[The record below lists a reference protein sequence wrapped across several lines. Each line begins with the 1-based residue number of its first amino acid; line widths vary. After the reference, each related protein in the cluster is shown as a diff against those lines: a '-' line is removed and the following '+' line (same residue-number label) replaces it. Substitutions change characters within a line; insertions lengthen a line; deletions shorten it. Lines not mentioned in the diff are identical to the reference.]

1 VNKLDLRFDSKKF
14 EVAFGEAIS
23 DSSSVFQVCRPDAR
37 AHSEGESESVG
48 ARLSRDGG
56 QSVVHATSEDQCGSR
71 SELKL
76 TMTYPAPSAG
86 SVTTDRFSAGHQS
99 TEAAER
105 ALLALVSTGDRC
117 AMDQLY
123 MRCFARLAKFF
134 ENMTLRAD
142 LVEEL
147 INDTMLEVWNA
158 GQSLRTNAS
167 VLHALMRLAYSRVQK
182 YFADASDVHDW
193 EQSKSMLA
201 TASPSNLQAFLFKL
215 SVEERAVLHLV
226 YASGCSRR
234 ETANVMNIACD
245 RVDALL
251 RDVRASAKLYCGVT
265 TAHAIDTL

>member
-1 VNKLDLRFDSKKF
+1 MNKPDLLFDSKQF
-14 EVAFGEAIS
+14 EVAFGEATG
-23 DSSSVFQVCRPDAR
+23 DSSSVFQVGRPDAS

-48 ARLSRDGG
+48 AGLSWDGG
-56 QSVVHATSEDQCGSR
+56 QNVEHATSEDQCRSR
-71 SELKL
+71 SALKL
-76 TMTYPAPSAG
+76 TMTDSTPSAG
-86 SVTTDRFSAGHQS
+86 SVATDRFSAGHQS
-99 TEAAER
+99 TEAAEL

-123 MRCFARLAKFF
+123 MLYFARLTKFF
-134 ENMTLRAD
+134 QNTTLRAD

-147 INDTMLEVWNA
+147 INDTMLEVWKA
-158 GQSLRTNAS
+158 GQSLRANAS
-167 VLHALMRLAYSRVQK
+167 VLPALMRLAYSRVQK

-201 TASPSNLQAFLFKL
+201 TATPSNLQLFLFKL

-234 ETANVMNIACD
+234 ETANVMKIACD

-251 RDVRASAKLYCGVT
+251 RDVRASATLYYGVT
-265 TAHAIDTL
+265 TAHATDTL